1 MDIYTYHKKSKLP
14 LKALRWMMRQG
25 IIADPLTS
33 ENMTAL
39 QLIEKVWCRKEIIRM
54 QMRKF
59 SKPQRVRF
67 ISTVDLETKWERY
80 AYGRLINIPPGEYIR
95 MENLIDEIQL
105 TFDFRLRPAHI
116 RRLYKVKQKVYYQR
130 KKEKKLVNSTH
141 KEKET

>member
-1 MDIYTYHKKSKLP
+1 MDINTYHKKSKLP

-25 IIADPLTS
+25 IIADPLTF
-33 ENMTAL
+33 EDTTAL
-39 QLIEKVWCRKEIIRM
+39 QLMEKVWCRKEIIRL

-59 SKPQRVRF
+59 SKPQRIRF

-80 AYGRLINIPPGEYIR
+80 AYGRFLNIPPGKYIS
-95 MENLIDEIQL
+95 MENLIEEIQL
-105 TFDFRLRPAHI
+105 TFNFRLRPAHI

-130 KKEKKLVNSTH
+130 KKRKKLVNSTY

>member
-1 MDIYTYHKKSKLP
+1 
-14 LKALRWMMRQG
+14 
-25 IIADPLTS
+25 
-33 ENMTAL
+33 
-39 QLIEKVWCRKEIIRM
+39 M

-80 AYGRLINIPPGEYIR
+80 AYGRLLNIPRGKYIR

-130 KKEKKLVNSTH
+130 KKGKKVVNSTH